1 MRELREKVMT
11 GFNNPA
17 ANWNQRYSSDEY
29 IFGTE
34 ANHFLQGAVSHLKPG
49 MRALVIAD
57 GEGRNGVWLAKQDL
71 NVDAFDISDVAIEKA
86 KKLAKTNE
94 VNVSFNICDCESW
107 DWQAERYDAVIAIF
121 IQFADPVT
129 RAALFAN
136 IMKTM
141 KPGGILIVQGY
152 TPKQLDYKTGGPPL
166 IDHLYTEA
174 LLRDAFKELHIEQLV
189 SYEKFLTEGSQ
200 HHGMSALVGLIATK
214 PASSPQSLQSQS
226 LK

>member
-1 MRELREKVMT
+1 MS
-11 GFNNPA
+11 GFNAPA
-17 ANWNQRYSSDEY
+17 ASWNQRYSSDEY

-34 ANHFLQGAVSHLKPG
+34 ANHFLQGAASHLKSG

-57 GEGRNGVWLAKQDL
+57 GEGRNGVWLAKQGL
-71 NVDAFDISDVAIEKA
+71 IVDAFDVSEVAIEKA

-94 VNVSFNICDCESW
+94 VNVSFHLADCESW
-107 DWQAERYDAVIAIF
+107 DWQAAKYDAVIAIF
-121 IQFADPVT
+121 IQFADPIA

-136 IMKTM
+136 IVKTM
-141 KPGGILIVQGY
+141 KPGGVLILQGY

-174 LLRDAFKELHIEQLV
+174 ILQDAFKELRFEQLL

-200 HHGMSALVGLIATK
+200 HHGMSALVGLVASK
-214 PASSPQSLQSQS
+214 PASGLQ
-226 LK
+226 

>member
-1 MRELREKVMT
+1 MT
-11 GFNNPA
+11 GFNAPA
-17 ANWNQRYSSDEY
+17 ASWNQRYSSDEY

-34 ANHFLQGAVSHLKPG
+34 ANHFLQSAASHLKPG

-57 GEGRNGVWLAKQDL
+57 GEGRNGVWLAKQGL

-94 VNVSFNICDCESW
+94 VNVSFHVADCESW
-107 DWQAERYDAVIAIF
+107 DWQAENYDAVIAIF

-136 IMKTM
+136 IVKSM
-141 KPGGILIVQGY
+141 KPGGVLIVQGY

-166 IDHLYTEA
+166 IDHLYTED
-174 LLRDAFKELHIEQLV
+174 LLRDAFKTLHFEQLV
-189 SYEKFLTEGSQ
+189 SYEKFLKEGSQ
-200 HHGMSALVGLIATK
+200 HYGMSALVGFIASK
-214 PASSPQSLQSQS
+214 PASSSQ
-226 LK
+226 